1 MRWKVE
7 YITEESTNVLV
18 DDPSLLD
25 LDKEPVGM
33 GFPVKLAE
41 RIVAMHNSALDALGK
56 QHG

>member
-18 DDPSLLD
+18 DDPSLSD
-25 LDKEPVGM
+25 SDKEPVGM

-41 RIVAMHNSALDALGK
+41 RIVEMHNSVLDDLGK
-56 QHG
+56 QHD

>member
-18 DDPSLLD
+18 DDPSLSD
-25 LDKEPVGM
+25 SDKEPVGM

-41 RIVAMHNSALDALGK
+41 RIVAMHNSVLDDLGK
-56 QHG
+56 QHD